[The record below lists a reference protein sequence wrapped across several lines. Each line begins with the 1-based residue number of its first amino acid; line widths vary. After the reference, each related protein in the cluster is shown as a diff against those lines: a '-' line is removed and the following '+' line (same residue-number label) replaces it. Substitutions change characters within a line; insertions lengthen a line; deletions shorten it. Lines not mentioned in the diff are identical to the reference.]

1 MAATRPA
8 PPDARA
14 RPARKVAGVRTAKK
28 RATARRTIAKTTTRK
43 KTTAKTTATEK
54 TAAGTAERPVRVAAS
69 PLPAAKARSG
79 RASGAERDTLTAA
92 AATNEPVAATP
103 SADAV
108 AISKRAYR
116 DSAVRQRASADK
128 RKASLARKLNV
139 EAGPSA
145 AVEGGAAQP
154 APITPI
160 APSRIRPPTP
170 RSAVERLDDPPP
182 ATGVVLIDRVTD
194 AIEREITLIEGIVGG
209 VRIKPDRRTEA
220 ERRARTLASLARTL
234 TELRRLRAGEEKK
247 PPDDDS
253 IPRDLDDF
261 RRALSR
267 RLEQM
272 VADAAEFP
280 AARDD

>member
-28 RATARRTIAKTTTRK
+28 PATAKRTIAKKTTRK
-43 KTTAKTTATEK
+43 TTTTKT
-54 TAAGTAERPVRVAAS
+54 TAAGTAEQPVGTAVSPRLAS
-69 PLPAAKARSG
+69 ATAKSVRS
-79 RASGAERDTLTAA
+79 SGAKPDDVTT
-92 AATNEPVAATP
+92 AATNEPIAATP

-128 RKASLARKLNV
+128 RKASLARKSNA

-145 AVEGGAAQP
+145 AVERSAAPP
-154 APITPI
+154 AAVTPITP
-160 APSRIRPPTP
+160 SRSRPPTP
-170 RSAVERLDDPPP
+170 RSAVDRLDDPPP

-253 IPRDLDDF
+253 IPRDLDEF

-272 VADAAEFP
+272 VTDAAEFP
-280 AARDD
+280 GCAG